1 MQRPNWLSGWGEGK
15 NILEARLLID
25 TSDIMV
31 VEASFKKKLFFF
43 AIGTEHEKEAGT
55 SSAAIAKENLEFRTD
70 LKWEIFYDPTILP
83 QSVPFDM
90 AKNLMASLVSLSTGN
105 ASVYKVGTVYIPSGD
120 KPTKGNAPVLH
131 DYEIARKIQEARR
144 KGNSAFPLLRESN
157 HDET

>member
-25 TSDIMV
+25 TLDITV
-31 VEASFKKKLFFF
+31 VEASFKKKPFFF
-43 AIGTEHEKEAGT
+43 AIGAAHENDTGA
-55 SSAAIAKENLEFRTD
+55 SSATITKEDIESRTD

-90 AKNLMASLVSLSTGN
+90 AKNLMANLVSLCTGN
-105 ASVYKVGTVYIPSGD
+105 ASVYKEGTVYIPSGD

-131 DYEIARKIQEARR
+131 DYEIARKIQEAKRRR
-144 KGNSAFPLLRESN
+144 KGEHSVPSPQREQA
-157 HDET
+157 